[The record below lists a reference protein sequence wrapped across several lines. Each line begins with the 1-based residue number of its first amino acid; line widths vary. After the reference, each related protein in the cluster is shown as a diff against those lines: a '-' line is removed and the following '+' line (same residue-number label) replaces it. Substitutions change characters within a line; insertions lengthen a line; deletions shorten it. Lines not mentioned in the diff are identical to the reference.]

1 MSDSSFQKEKP
12 PARINLY
19 LEVLKGNARKKVE
32 LPLRMMV
39 MGDFTG
45 REDATP
51 LAEREAV
58 SVTNNNFDGVLRS
71 MGVRTQFTVPD
82 RQRGGDDEMKVDL
95 RIDSMRDFHPEQV
108 ARQIP
113 QLARLMAARNLLQD
127 LRNRVISTSEF
138 RKGLEQI
145 VRDPAALDQ
154 LIGELDRVV
163 PANPPALPAET

>member
-82 RQRGGDDEMKVDL
+82 RQRGGDDEMKVYL
-95 RIDSMRDFHPEQV
+95 SIDSMRDFHPEQV

>member
-32 LPLRMMV
+32 LPLRMLV
-39 MGDFTG
+39 MGDFAG

-51 LAEREAV
+51 LTEREAI
-58 SVTNNNFDGVLRS
+58 SVNNNNFDGVLKS
-71 MGVRTQFTVPD
+71 MGIRTEFTVPD
-82 RQRGGDDEMKVDL
+82 RQRGGDEEMKVDL

-113 QLARLMAARNLLQD
+113 QLNRMIAARNLLQD

-163 PANPPALPAET
+163 PANPPAVPAET